1 MAEKDSRD
9 QVQYYGTAANLSVW
23 LARQPVETVV
33 AAWRL
38 AALMAK
44 G

>member
-1 MAEKDSRD
+1 MNPTEK
-9 QVQYYGTAANLSVW
+9 QIQTHGTAANLSVW

-38 AALMAK
+38 AAFTVKANP
-44 G
+44 